1 MKRAVEWLQSVAAS
15 LVSILSGYGS
25 WDSFVIIDNPDV
37 HLSNLGSYC
46 VRNRRLRRTPVPTFV
61 FFLFCV
67 QLLPFANLAA
77 QSALARTESLDR
89 FPSKSWQTLSSPE
102 KYGWSKEKL
111 AAAQAYANADS
122 IHTSAVMVVQG
133 GEVVDQWGDFD
144 KKIDCYSIRKSLLS
158 ALYGIYSAEG
168 VIDVN
173 QTLEQLGIDDSPNP
187 LTNEEK
193 QARVVD
199 LLRARSGVYHPVDFE
214 TESMQKSR
222 PARGSHAQGTFW
234 YYNNW
239 DFNVLGTIFEKKTGM
254 KIGDAFYQRIAKPI
268 GMEDFQASDVF
279 YFGGPL
285 SIHPAYHFEITSRD
299 MARFGLLYVR
309 HGRWNGKQIVPEA
322 WIERSSHANEMVKSD
337 GADHGGYEYLWWVD
351 YGGVHF
357 PEVSLPG
364 IYSARG
370 NGAHYI
376 FIIPTLDMVIVHRTD
391 NDPPV
396 KDAKTITEIANR
408 ALPASLN
415 RAQFG
420 HLVKLILDAQTSH

>member
-1 MKRAVEWLQSVAAS
+1 MRHSPARS
-15 LVSILSGYGS
+15 LI
-25 WDSFVIIDNPDV
+25 
-37 HLSNLGSYC
+37 C
-46 VRNRRLRRTPVPTFV
+46 
-61 FFLFCV
+61 LFCCLSIVLFADAGRQSGLV
-67 QLLPFANLAA
+67 Q
-77 QSALARTESLDR
+77 SKSEET
-89 FPSKSWQTLSSPE
+89 FPGKSWQPLSSSE
-102 KYGWSKEKL
+102 KAKWSAGKL

-133 GEVVDQWGDFD
+133 GVVVDQWGDFD

-168 VIDVN
+168 VIDIN
-173 QTLEQLGIDDSPNP
+173 QTLEQLGIDDSPDP
-187 LTNEEK
+187 LTKEEK

-199 LLRARSGVYHPVDFE
+199 LLRARSGVYHKVDFE

-222 PARGSHAQGTFW
+222 PPRGSHAPGTFW

-268 GMEDFQASDVF
+268 GMEDFQPSDVF

-285 SIHPAYHFEITSRD
+285 SIHPAYHFEITARD
-299 MARFGLLYVR
+299 MARFGLLYLR
-309 HGRWNGKQIVPEA
+309 RGRWNGKQIVPEP
-322 WIERSSHANEMVKSD
+322 WIEKSSHASEMVKSD

-408 ALPASLN
+408 ASPASEN

>member
-1 MKRAVEWLQSVAAS
+1 MRHSPARS
-15 LVSILSGYGS
+15 LI
-25 WDSFVIIDNPDV
+25 
-37 HLSNLGSYC
+37 C
-46 VRNRRLRRTPVPTFV
+46 
-61 FFLFCV
+61 LFCCLSIVLFADAGRQSRLV
-67 QLLPFANLAA
+67 QTK
-77 QSALARTESLDR
+77 SEET
-89 FPSKSWQTLSSPE
+89 FPGKSWQPLSSSE
-102 KYGWSKEKL
+102 KPKWSAGKL

-133 GEVVDQWGDFD
+133 GEVVDQWGDINQ
-144 KKIDCYSIRKSLLS
+144 KIDCYSIRKSLLS

-168 VIDVN
+168 AIDIN
-173 QTLEQLGIDDSPNP
+173 QTLEQLGIDDSPDL
-187 LTNEEK
+187 LTKEEK

-199 LLRARSGVYHPVDFE
+199 LLRARSGVYHKVDFE

-222 PARGSHAQGTFW
+222 PPRGSHLPGTFW

-239 DFNVLGTIFEKKTGM
+239 DFNVLGTIFEKRTGM

-268 GMEDFQASDVF
+268 GMEDFQPSDVF

-285 SIHPAYHFEITSRD
+285 SIHPAYHFEITARD
-299 MARFGLLYVR
+299 MARFGLLYLR
-309 HGRWNGKQIVPEA
+309 HGRWNDKQIVPEA
-322 WIERSSHANEMVKSD
+322 WIEKSSHANEMVKSD

-408 ALPASLN
+408 ASPASEN

-420 HLVKLILDAQTSH
+420 HLVKLILDAQTGH

>member
-1 MKRAVEWLQSVAAS
+1 MAPGTTKRLTRSSFLAYVLLYTCFAS
-15 LVSILSGYGS
+15 ALSSIA
-25 WDSFVIIDNPDV
+25 I
-37 HLSNLGSYC
+37 
-46 VRNRRLRRTPVPTFV
+46 
-61 FFLFCV
+61 
-67 QLLPFANLAA
+67 A
-77 QSALARTESLDR
+77 QSDSAHAVSPAT
-89 FPSKSWQTLSSPE
+89 FPGTSWTRIAPL
-102 KYGWSKEKL
+102 KDAGWSQEKL
-111 AAAQAYANADS
+111 AAARAYADADS
-122 IHTSAVMVVQG
+122 IHTSAVMIVQG
-133 GEVVDQWGDFD
+133 GKVVDQWGDFD
-144 KKIDCYSIRKSLLS
+144 QKIDCYSIRKSLLS
-158 ALYGIYSAEG
+158 ALFGIYSAEG
-168 VIDVN
+168 AIDIN
-173 QTLEQLGIDDSPNP
+173 QTLEQMGIDDSPDP
-187 LTNEEK
+187 LTKEEK

-199 LLRARSGVYHPVDFE
+199 LLRARSGVYHQVDFE

-222 PARGSHAQGTFW
+222 PARGSHAPGTFW

-239 DFNVLGTIFEKKTGM
+239 DFNALGTIFEKKTGL
-254 KIGDAFYQRIAKPI
+254 KIGDAFYERIAKPI
-268 GMEDFQASDVF
+268 GMEDFRPSDLF

-285 SIHPAYHFEITSRD
+285 SIHPAYHFEMTARD
-299 MARFGLLYVR
+299 MARFGLLYLR

-322 WIERSSHANEMVKSD
+322 WIEKSSHTNEMIKSE
-337 GADHGGYEYLWWVD
+337 GADHGGYEYLWWID

-408 ALPASLN
+408 ATPAKEN

-420 HLVKLILDAQTSH
+420 HLVKLILDAQTNH

>member
-1 MKRAVEWLQSVAAS
+1 MSSVPRLLICLYFCAQLALLVGEDRQSPAAQTRQQ
-15 LVSILSGYGS
+15 
-25 WDSFVIIDNPDV
+25 DSFP
-37 HLSNLGSYC
+37 
-46 VRNRRLRRTPVPTFV
+46 R
-61 FFLFCV
+61 
-67 QLLPFANLAA
+67 
-77 QSALARTESLDR
+77 
-89 FPSKSWQTLSSPE
+89 KSWEQVAPLE
-102 KYGWSKEKL
+102 KAGWSKEKL
-111 AAAQAYANADS
+111 SAAQQYANGDS

-133 GEVVDQWGDFD
+133 GEVVTQWGDFD

-168 VIDVN
+168 VIDIN
-173 QTLEQLGIDDSPNP
+173 QTLEQLGIDDSPDP
-187 LTNEEK
+187 LTKEEK

-222 PARGSHAQGTFW
+222 PARGSHPPGTFW

-254 KIGDAFYQRIAKPI
+254 KIGNAFYQRIARPI
-268 GMEDFQASDVF
+268 GMEDFQPSDVF

-285 SIHPAYHFEITSRD
+285 SIHPAYHFEITARD
-299 MARFGLLYVR
+299 MARFGLLYLR
-309 HGRWNGKQIVPEA
+309 LGRWNGKQIVPQA
-322 WIERSSHANEMVKSD
+322 WIEKSSHANEMVKYE
-337 GADHGGYEYLWWVD
+337 GADNGGYEYLWWVD

-370 NGAHYI
+370 NGANYI

-391 NDPPV
+391 SDPPV

-408 ALPASLN
+408 ASPASVN